1 MATFASVID
10 QVESLYVGYFGRAG
24 DPSGTQSWT
33 QAVSTGKVTINSVAA
48 LFATSPEA
56 QGKYPYLAAPQ
67 VADPTQFVGQVY
79 QNLFNRIPD
88 QAGLTFWVNYLN
100 QNKGN
105 PTAVGTFISTVISS
119 AQGVDGTTITNKV
132 RVATDFTQKVTDAGT
147 TFGAQTAAQST
158 TEIQAVNDTEA
169 SVTAAKAATTT
180 YIAQAP
186 GPEQTFTTVIGETLT
201 SSDTN
206 ANFMAPLVLVPG
218 IGTVQ
223 TLQSGDSA
231 LATGT
236 GATLTATL
244 NGAAATNVTI
254 SGIPTVNLTETALGL
269 TPGSVVSGNITGVT
283 TLNVNNSTAG
293 ASPTTF
299 GAAGAGGGLNT
310 ALKTVTYKD
319 SGTANVTAIVSA
331 AALTAADNALTL
343 NFKSLTGTNAAPVS
357 VVVKTDTA
365 TAGTATNA
373 YERIT
378 VKADAATFVRL
389 SDAGSGALSTKQIDV
404 TGTGTAALFG
414 FAAENFKN
422 VTTIDATASGGATI
436 TGATSAG
443 GLLSGNTVL
452 SSFKG
457 GAGADSLDVS
467 NMTAAQL
474 QAFTAGNLDGGSG
487 GVDTLIVGTGAATGL
502 TGNVN
507 NSGFDTLSISAL
519 SGTVDF
525 GKFGSG
531 ITTVS
536 LVNTMPQAGNATFNN
551 VASGVTFALS
561 DKHGG
566 FNETFN
572 AAGTGLTDS
581 LLITHTAGTA
591 VGTITATGFETVTE
605 TLATNLALT
614 TIAGISASASP
625 GANVTYNFV
634 DNSAG
639 AVAITT
645 INVGVGG
652 TFNIS
657 GTGNGGVTLGAVTA
671 GALNASTAASGVNM
685 TVGASGQISILG
697 SAQADTLRGSGVA
710 DSISGN
716 GGNDVVAPGLGG
728 DVVAGGAG
736 VDTFTS
742 TVGGNN
748 FAAAGQGVAATGQNL
763 TAAIV
768 VGETLV
774 FGAGT
779 IGSSNIDR
787 VVDFVSGTD
796 KLDVVNAGAPPTNF
810 FGGNGNDVLANNS
823 LSVLYGTY
831 NNASGVF
838 TVAQNFV
845 AGASTDALVVQGNG
859 ATTFNNHTG
868 TVVLTGL
875 NQALGAADFG

>member
-24 DPSGTQSWT
+24 DPYGTQSWT
-33 QAVSTGKVTINSVAA
+33 QAVSTGKVTISSVAA
-48 LFATSPEA
+48 LFSTSPEA

-119 AQGVDGTTITNKV
+119 AQGVDGATITNKV
-132 RVATDFTQKVTDAGT
+132 SVATDFTQKVTDAGT

-158 TEIQAVNDTEA
+158 TEIQAVTDTQA
-169 SVTAAKAATTT
+169 SVTAAKAATTA

-206 ANFMAPLVLVPG
+206 ANFMAPLAFVPAF
-218 IGTVQ
+218 GTTAQ

-236 GATLTATL
+236 GATLTASL

-254 SGIPTVNLTETALGL
+254 SGIPTVNLTDTTG
-269 TPGSVVSGNITGVT
+269 GSSVSGNITGVT
-283 TLNVNNSTAG
+283 TLNVNNSVG
-293 ASPTTF
+293 ATTL

-310 ALKTVTYKD
+310 ALKTINYSN
-319 SGTANVTAIVSA
+319 SGTANLTAIVSA

-343 NFKSLTGTNAAPVS
+343 NFKSLAGTNLAPVS

-365 TAGTATNA
+365 AAGAATNA

-389 SDAGSGALSTKQIDV
+389 SDATSGALSTKQIDV

-436 TGATSAG
+436 TGATSVG

-474 QAFTAGNLDGGSG
+474 QAFTAGNLDGGTAG
-487 GVDTLIVGTGAATGL
+487 ADTLIVGNAAATGL
-502 TGNVN
+502 TGTVN
-507 NSGFDTLSISAL
+507 NSGFETLSISAL
-519 SGTVDF
+519 GGTVDF

-531 ITTVS
+531 IGTVT
-536 LVNTMPQAGNATFNN
+536 LAGPQAANATFNN
-551 VASGVTFALS
+551 LASGVTVALAGN
-561 DKHGG
+561 HGG

-572 AAGTGLTDS
+572 SAGTGLTDS
-581 LLITHTAGTA
+581 LSITHNAGGLG
-591 VGTITATGFETVTE
+591 VITTSGFETVTE
-605 TLATNLALT
+605 TVATGVAT
-614 TIAGISASASP
+614 TIAGISATASI
-625 GANVTYNFV
+625 GANVTYNLV

-639 AVAITT
+639 SVAITT

-657 GTGNGGVTLGAVTA
+657 GTGNGGISLGGITA

-685 TVGASGQISILG
+685 TAASVGPISILG
-697 SAQADTLRGSGVA
+697 SDQADTLRGSTFG
-710 DSISGN
+710 DSISAGS
-716 GGNDVVAPGLGG
+716 GIDVIAPGTNG

-736 VDTFTS
+736 ADVFTS
-742 TVGGNN
+742 TVGGSN
-748 FAAAGQGVAATGQNL
+748 FAAMGQGVVASGSTLNNAITAGQTITFGNN
-763 TAAIV
+763 V
-768 VGETLV
+768 VG
-774 FGAGT
+774 AN
-779 IGSSNIDR
+779 NIDR
-787 VVDFVSGTD
+787 VTDFVSGVD
-796 KLDVVNAGAPPTNF
+796 KMDVATAGAAPTSVF
-810 FGGNGNDVLANNS
+810 TFGANTVLTNNQTF
-823 LSVLYGTY
+823 VLYGTY
-831 NNASGVF
+831 NNATGAF
-838 TVAQNFV
+838 TAAQNYV
-845 AGASTDALVVQGNG
+845 AGTSQDALVAQGDG
-859 ATTFNNHTG
+859 ATFFNNHTG
-868 TVVLTGL
+868 IVVLTGL
-875 NQALGAADFG
+875 NQALGAADFV